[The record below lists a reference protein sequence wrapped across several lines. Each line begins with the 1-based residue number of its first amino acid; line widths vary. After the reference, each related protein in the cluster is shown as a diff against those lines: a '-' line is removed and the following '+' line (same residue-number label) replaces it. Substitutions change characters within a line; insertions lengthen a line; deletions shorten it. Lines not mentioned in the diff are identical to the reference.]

1 MTQLADTPAL
11 ISSIDRNR
19 QTIRGFF
26 GPGISS
32 SEDRPTPAIWLEVSY
47 SDEGDTVQTA
57 LEHIENLLTSDS
69 DYWFD
74 YLRKANP
81 LLTEDDLD
89 QIAITTNL
97 WLNSEALHQIRSLIQ
112 QRFDDC
118 DDPFD
123 IFVDWMGT
131 ELGIRRLVES
141 LEETA
146 LPDPVLAFCYAFCE
160 ALDMSYAAYFMH
172 RHRLHHKVDFS
183 DIEQTPEEIAADL
196 RFFNAR

>member
-1 MTQLADTPAL
+1 MTQLADAREL
-11 ISSIDRNR
+11 LSSIDWDR
-19 QTIRGFF
+19 QSIQGFF
-26 GPGISS
+26 GPRVSS
-32 SEDRPTPAIWLEVSY
+32 TEGGVMGSDTPYA
-47 SDEGDTVQTA
+47 DETTQTA
-57 LEHIENLLTSDS
+57 LKHIENLLTYDS

-74 YLRKANP
+74 YLRETNP
-81 LLTEDDLD
+81 LLTEDHLD

-97 WLNSEALHQIRSLIQ
+97 WLNSEALHQIRSLIRQ
-112 QRFDDC
+112 NFDDC

-123 IFVDWMGT
+123 IFIDWL
-131 ELGIRRLVES
+131 ESESGIPRLVES

-172 RHRLHHKVDFS
+172 RHRLHHRVDFS
-183 DIEQTPEEIAADL
+183 DIEQTPEEIAADI